1 MWSQRSLLGWVLGLG
16 LAGLAAAQTP
26 SSGTLRWSGAGN
38 GFYGLQA
45 NRADFRLNLQ
55 AGEMEPTPMDRV
67 LGRTRQQGLNVAV
80 TGNKGWSS
88 DLGVYGR
95 LGTVSGRSGNPLA
108 AARLGAIEGS
118 LTYGVGLSWDFSPR
132 ASAVLGWDSYDFRTA
147 GGERDVRATSLGLQL
162 RY

>member
-1 MWSQRSLLGWVLGLG
+1 MSSQRTLLGWVLGLSV
-16 LAGLAAAQTP
+16 AGIAAAQAYSP
-26 SSGTLRWSGAGN
+26 GALRWSGAGN

-45 NRADFRLNLQ
+45 SRADFRLNLQ

-67 LGRTRQQGLNVAV
+67 LGRTRQQGLNFAV

-95 LGTVSGRSGNPLA
+95 LGTVSGRGNPLA
-108 AARLGAIEGS
+108 AARLGAVEGG
-118 LTYGVGLSWDFSPR
+118 LNYGVGLSWNFSPR
-132 ASAVLGWDSYDFRTA
+132 ASAVLGWDSYDLRTA
-147 GGERDVRATSLGLQL
+147 TGERDVRATSLGLQL